1 MNNYPDD
8 VYTTR
13 GKKFWL
19 DYNGPLNDD
28 SFKESRI
35 EDYQRIN
42 NIMK

>member
-19 DYNGPLNDD
+19 DYDGPLNDEM
-28 SFKESRI
+28 FNESSI
-35 EDYQRIN
+35 KDCQHIN
-42 NIMK
+42 NMMI